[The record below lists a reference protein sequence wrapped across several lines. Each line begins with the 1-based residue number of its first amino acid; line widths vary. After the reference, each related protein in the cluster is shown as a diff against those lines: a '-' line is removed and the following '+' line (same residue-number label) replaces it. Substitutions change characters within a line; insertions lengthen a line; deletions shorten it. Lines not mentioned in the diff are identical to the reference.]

1 MEKYNIILNKKAKKL
16 IKIFN
21 IISII
26 ISFIGLLVLFTYNT
40 FYISINLYKSS
51 IIIFR
56 TSLFTL
62 VFSIICGIFFSNVIT
77 RNKCSYFKEI

>member
-1 MEKYNIILNKKAKKL
+1 MEKYNISLNNKTKKL

-26 ISFIGLLVLFTYNT
+26 ISIIGLLTLFTYNY
-40 FYISINLYKSS
+40 FYISINLYKAS

-56 TSLFTL
+56 TGLLTI
-62 VFSIICGIFFSNVIT
+62 VFSIICGIFFSNIE
-77 RNKCSYFKEI
+77 KLPIK